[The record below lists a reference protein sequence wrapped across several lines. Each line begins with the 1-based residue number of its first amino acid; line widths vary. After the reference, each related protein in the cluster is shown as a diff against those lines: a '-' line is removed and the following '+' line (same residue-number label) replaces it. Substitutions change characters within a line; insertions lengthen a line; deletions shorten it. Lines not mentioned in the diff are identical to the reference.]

1 MAGQK
6 CVIRHLNVFTLTGI
20 HIFSLEHHIY
30 FRLRRWAL
38 KIMLFVISAN
48 RLFMLTQSHRLRPLL
63 DGEFS
68 VQVLPSPITTPYR
81 CDLSPETMQVALNT
95 ALAGTRYLTPGW
107 NEARESFLQ
116 RLLEQPQDPEGVV
129 CWNPTVHAELA
140 MIMAMVNDEIEHV
153 LPYIGVSKPSCIM
166 CSHYIRT
173 FNEVTEQE
181 IATRGSHGKAYPGWF
196 WPNLPNRDQE
206 LRPAFLGCMRQQ
218 LLSDFELHEKQRRY
232 SDSNV
237 GSGFPNL
244 RLDETEDEISAI
256 FNRLLDTTE

>member
-1 MAGQK
+1 
-6 CVIRHLNVFTLTGI
+6 
-20 HIFSLEHHIY
+20 
-30 FRLRRWAL
+30 
-38 KIMLFVISAN
+38 
-48 RLFMLTQSHRLRPLL
+48 MLTQSRRLRPLL
-63 DGEFS
+63 DGKFS
-68 VQVLPSPITTPYR
+68 VQVLPSPITAPYR
-81 CDLSPETMQVALNT
+81 CDLSPETMRVALDA
-95 ALAGTRYLTPGW
+95 ALGTSYRTPRWDKSG
-107 NEARESFLQ
+107 ESFFQ
-116 RLLEQPQDPEGVV
+116 RLLEEPGHPVGVH
-129 CWNPTVHAELA
+129 WNPTVHAELV
-140 MIMAMVNDEIEHV
+140 MIMAMDKGEIEHV
-153 LPYIGVSKPSCIM
+153 LPYIGVSKLSCIM
-166 CSHYIRT
+166 CSHYVHT
-173 FNEVTEQE
+173 FNEVTKQK

>member
-1 MAGQK
+1 
-6 CVIRHLNVFTLTGI
+6 
-20 HIFSLEHHIY
+20 
-30 FRLRRWAL
+30 
-38 KIMLFVISAN
+38 
-48 RLFMLTQSHRLRPLL
+48 MLTQSRRLRPLL

-153 LPYIGVSKPSCIM
+153 LPYIGVSKLSCIM
-166 CSHYIRT
+166 CAHYIRT
-173 FNEVTEQE
+173 FNEVTEQK
-181 IATRGSHGKAYPGWF
+181 IAIRGSHGKAYPGWF
-196 WPNLPNRDQE
+196 WPNLPSHDQE

-218 LLSDFELHEKQRRY
+218 LLTDFKQHEERRL
-232 SDSNV
+232 SDSGI
-237 GSGFPNL
+237 GSGPPSVE
-244 RLDETEDEISAI
+244 LDET
-256 FNRLLDTTE
+256 NDTSDVFYAQFMKAVGL